1 MTPPNSVQE
10 KKEIKGKIPY
20 DLLTEIE
27 SFEAQVEKVRQ
38 GKITLD
44 QFRPFRLQH
53 GIYGQRQPNVQ
64 MFRIKIPFGGLNA
77 EQMVCLADIAEEYT
91 NGILHTTTR
100 QDIQLHWI
108 SLYKCGEIM
117 RKITEAGLTAREA
130 CGNTVRNVT
139 GCHKAG
145 VCLTEA
151 FDITPY
157 AGAISKHFLRN
168 PVCQSMPRKFK
179 ISFSGCATACAL
191 PGIHDIGLIGE
202 KRLSSDQKEILGF
215 KVFVG
220 GGLGAMPRAAHLLE
234 EFIPATELIRVSEA
248 IVRVFDRFGNRKNRN
263 RARLKFVIDKLGM
276 AQFNKL
282 YRQEYEKLAQK
293 TEMVFHLPPAQEGK
307 SSSLPA
313 TANGRRDGD
322 SERNGT
328 PYDYWLDTNVE
339 PQKQTG
345 FSTVQIRLT
354 LGDIQA
360 SEFRQLAEITR
371 KFAGG
376 NLRVTI
382 DQNLILRW
390 VKNETLPQIYESL
403 KSAGL
408 EKGGAETIGDIV
420 SCPGADTCGIAIT
433 SSKQMATA
441 LSKSFNPVAASS
453 PDLNGI
459 RIKISGCQN
468 SCGQHH
474 MAPIGLHGVSKTI
487 GGHTAPFYELHLG
500 GRASSEG
507 TTFAKAIAKIPAKNV
522 PQTVEKV
529 LALYREKRQEG
540 ETFVQF
546 TDRFGK
552 KGFTEEL
559 KTLVQLPSFE
569 ERPQFYYD
577 WGGTREFEV
586 IDLGPGECAGGA
598 DAMIKSSFDEAE
610 AELALAREQ
619 NDNQQGAFALS
630 KAYRAVVAGIKAML
644 FLKGVEPATDTEAF
658 QAFND
663 HYLNKGALAGK
674 FPDFTSFVEKL
685 ERGGHPSS
693 AEVADDIG
701 RVGTFLEECRLLYA
715 LSDSEAKPTAL
726 KGAHES
732 EDAKAT
738 RQIETAKKEAVAEAE
753 KIIEITPHAKI
764 DLRGVKC
771 PINFVRTKL
780 KLEMMEPG
788 EILEVLL
795 DEGEPANNVPRSV
808 KDEGHQVM
816 NLSQIEN
823 YFKLVIKN
831 K

>member
-1 MTPPNSVQE
+1 MTPPNALQE
-10 KKEIKGKIPY
+10 NKDTTGKIPH

-27 SFEAQVEKVRQ
+27 SFESQVEKVRQ
-38 GKITLD
+38 GKISVD

-53 GIYGQRQPNVQ
+53 GIYGQRQTNVQ

-77 EQMVCLADIAEEYT
+77 EQMDRLAEIAENYT

-117 RKITEAGLTAREA
+117 RKITEVGLTTREA
-130 CGNTVRNVT
+130 CGNTIRNVT

-145 VCLTEA
+145 VCSSEA

-191 PGIHDIGLIGE
+191 PGIHDIGLIAQ
-202 KRLSSDQKEILGF
+202 KRVSGDQKEILGF
-215 KVFVG
+215 KIFVG

-234 EFIPATELIRVSEA
+234 DFVPTSELTRVCES

-276 AQFNKL
+276 TQFNKL

-293 TEMVFHLPPAQEGK
+293 TELNFKIPAHLEGGGAGSPVTENGHSKGLVK
-307 SSSLPA
+307 SEGTGYENWLSS
-313 TANGRRDGD
+313 
-322 SERNGT
+322 
-328 PYDYWLDTNVE
+328 NVE
-339 PQKQTG
+339 PQKQPG
-345 FSTVQIRLT
+345 FSTVQVRLI
-354 LGDIQA
+354 LGDIHA

-371 KFAGG
+371 RFAGG
-376 NLRVTI
+376 NLRITI
-382 DQNLILRW
+382 NQNLMLRW
-390 VKNETLPQIYESL
+390 VKNETLPQVYEAL
-403 KSAGL
+403 KKAGL
-408 EKGGAETIGDIV
+408 EKAGAETLSDIV

-433 SSKQMATA
+433 SSKQMASA
-441 LSKSFNPVAASS
+441 LAKSLTGGPGSDSDYA
-453 PDLNGI
+453 GI

-487 GGHTAPFYELHLG
+487 GEHTAPFYELHLG
-500 GRASSEG
+500 GRDSIEG
-507 TTFAKAIAKIPAKNV
+507 TTFAKAITKIPAKNV
-522 PQTVEKV
+522 PLAVEKV
-529 LALYREKRQEG
+529 LSLYRDKRRNDES
-540 ETFVQF
+540 FVEF

-559 KTLVQLPSFE
+559 KELIQLPAFDDK
-569 ERPQFYYD
+569 PQYYYD

-598 DAMIKSSFDEAE
+598 DAMIKTNFDEAE
-610 AELALAREQ
+610 SELAIAKEQ
-619 NDNQQGAFALS
+619 NQNQQGSFALS
-630 KAYRAVVAGIKAML
+630 KGYRALVAAIKGML
-644 FLKGVEPATDTEAF
+644 ILKGLEPATDTEAF

-663 HYLNKGALAGK
+663 HYISKGAFAGK
-674 FPDFTSFVEKL
+674 FADFNSLVERL

-693 AEVADDIG
+693 SEVSLDISN
-701 RVGTFLEECRLLYA
+701 VGHFLEECRILYA
-715 LSDSEAKPTAL
+715 LSDSESKQAPL
-726 KGAHES
+726 NGGHES

-753 KIIEITPHAKI
+753 EIIEIVPTAKM

-808 KDEGHQVM
+808 KDEGNQVM
-816 NLSQIEN
+816 KLAQIDN
-823 YFKLVIKN
+823 YFKLVIK
-831 K
+831 KT